1 MKKSVHAI
9 GFVLAMVLLM
19 TFPGNSYA
27 TTISYQA
34 TDLADTTPGQD
45 LWQYSYSVSGYT
57 FNQNY
62 GFTVL
67 FDYSLYSNLEDPPP
81 FVNSDW
87 DPIVLQPD
95 LVLPADG
102 TYDALALVDNA
113 SLADPF
119 TVSFVWLG
127 SGPPGSQPFQVYDP
141 NFETI
146 EEGRT
151 TSGAAAIPEPATLLL
166 LGPGLIGLMGI
177 WKKLRVKA

>member
-1 MKKSVHAI
+1 MKRSVHGI
-9 GFVLAMVLLM
+9 LFVLGISLLII
-19 TFPGNSYA
+19 FAGNSYA

-95 LVLPADG
+95 PSLPADG
-102 TYDALALVDNA
+102 TYDAQALVNNA

-127 SGPPGSQPFQVYDP
+127 SGTPGSQPFQVYDP

-151 TSGAAAIPEPATLLL
+151 TSGAAAIPEPATLVL
-166 LGPGLIGLMGI
+166 LGSGVIGLFGLRKKS
-177 WKKLRVKA
+177 KKL

>member
-1 MKKSVHAI
+1 MRKSIHSI
-9 GFVLAMVLLM
+9 LFVLAVVLL
-19 TFPGNSYA
+19 TIFAGNSYA

-34 TDLADTTPGQD
+34 TDLADITPGQD
-45 LWQYSYSVSGYT
+45 LWQYTYSVSGYV

-81 FVNSDW
+81 FVNNDW

-95 LVLPADG
+95 PSLPADG
-102 TYDALALVDNA
+102 TYDALALVNSA

-127 SGPPGSQPFQVYDP
+127 IGTPGSQPFQVFDP

-146 EEGRT
+146 ESGRT

-177 WKKLRVKA
+177 RKKLRIKA

>member
-1 MKKSVHAI
+1 MKKSLYAT
-9 GFVLAMVLLM
+9 GFVLAVVLL
-19 TFPGNSYA
+19 TIFAGNSYA
-27 TTISYQA
+27 TIISYQA
-34 TDLADTTPGQD
+34 TNLADTTPGQD

-57 FNQNY
+57 FNQFY

-67 FDYSLYSNLEDPPP
+67 FDYLHYSNLGDPPP

-95 LVLPADG
+95 PILMADG

-127 SGPPGSQPFQVYDP
+127 SGTPGSQPFQVYDP
-141 NFETI
+141 DFETI
-146 EEGRT
+146 ESGRT
-151 TSGAAAIPEPATLLL
+151 TSGAAPVPEPATLLL
-166 LGPGLIGLMGI
+166 LGSGLIGLIGI
-177 WKKLRVKA
+177 GKNLRIKA

>member
-1 MKKSVHAI
+1 MRKSGYTI
-9 GFVLAMVLLM
+9 LFVLAVVLL
-19 TFPGNSYA
+19 TIFTGNSYA
-27 TTISYQA
+27 TTIFYQA
-34 TDLADTTPGQD
+34 SDLADTTPGQD

-57 FNQNY
+57 FSQNY

-81 FVNSDW
+81 FVNNDW

-95 LVLPADG
+95 LILQEEGA
-102 TYDALALVDNA
+102 YDALALVDNA

-119 TVSFVWLG
+119 TVSFMWLG
-127 SGPPGSQPFQVYDP
+127 SGTPGSQPFQVYDP

-166 LGPGLIGLMGI
+166 LGSGLIGLMGI
-177 WKKLRVKA
+177 RKKLRIRP

>member
-1 MKKSVHAI
+1 MKKSIYTILLVVA
-9 GFVLAMVLLM
+9 VVLL
-19 TFPGNSYA
+19 TILVSNSYA

-34 TDLADTTPGQD
+34 TDLADTTPGED
-45 LWQYSYSVSGYT
+45 LWQYSYTISGYT
-57 FNQNY
+57 FNQDY

-67 FDYSLYSNLEDPPP
+67 FNYLHYSNLGDPPP

-95 LVLPADG
+95 PILMADG

-113 SLADPF
+113 SLVDPF

-127 SGPPGSQPFQVYDP
+127 SGTPGFQPFQVYNPD
-141 NFETI
+141 FETI
-146 EEGRT
+146 ESGRT

-166 LGPGLIGLMGI
+166 LGSGLISFTGI
-177 WKKLRVKA
+177 RKKLRIKA

>member
-1 MKKSVHAI
+1 MKRSVQSILFLLAVAFLMI
-9 GFVLAMVLLM
+9 FV
-19 TFPGNSYA
+19 GNANA

-34 TDLADTTPGQD
+34 TDLADTTPGED

-95 LVLPADG
+95 PSLPADG
-102 TYDALALVDNA
+102 TYDAQALVNNA

-127 SGPPGSQPFQVYDP
+127 SGTPGSQPFQVYDP

-151 TSGAAAIPEPATLLL
+151 TSGAAAIPEPATLVL
-166 LGPGLIGLMGI
+166 LGSGVIGLFGLRKKS
-177 WKKLRVKA
+177 KKL